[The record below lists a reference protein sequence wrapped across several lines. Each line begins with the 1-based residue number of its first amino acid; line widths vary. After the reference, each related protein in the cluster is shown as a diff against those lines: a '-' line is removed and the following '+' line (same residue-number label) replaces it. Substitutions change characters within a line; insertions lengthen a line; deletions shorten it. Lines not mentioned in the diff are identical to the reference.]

1 MLSAMLADK
10 NYDEAGK
17 HLETL
22 LGEVKGMSP
31 KYVTGDE
38 MLDCIVGMKAAKM
51 EEEGIEF
58 SIDGVADGGFGMKP
72 VDVCSIFANAMDNA
86 IEACEKLPSES
97 EKWIK
102 LVMKRTDKFFSVKLK
117 NTMWDEEEV
126 HEGKKHVF

>member
-38 MLDCIVGMKAAKM
+38 MLDCIVGMKASKM
-51 EEEGIEF
+51 EE
-58 SIDGVADGGFGMKP
+58 DD
-72 VDVCSIFANAMDNA
+72 
-86 IEACEKLPSES
+86 
-97 EKWIK
+97 IK
-102 LVMKRTDKFFSVKLK
+102 VSDATCKFTITYDSY
-117 NTMWDEEEV
+117 EEV
-126 HEGKKHVF
+126 GDLTPSDY